1 MLPSQLRP
9 HKHFSNANAS
19 LTILLTLPSELPDA
33 SLTTPSQLPY
43 SFFPINMQI
52 ILLTV
57 RANEQLAKRELT
69 ALTAFFFFF
78 FFFGGGGGGGC
89 PTKVSEKSSMIIPWL
104 LQNPNFHTKKY
115 QYLFLRSMYQF
126 VESITAKHRR
136 TLTHRQTH
144 DLIKD
149 NRLFSW
155 FY

>member
-1 MLPSQLRP
+1 MLPSQLMP

-19 LTILLTLPSELPDA
+19 LTILLTLPTELPDA
-33 SLTTPSQLPY
+33 SLTTPSQLPN
-43 SFFPINMQI
+43 SFFPIDMQI

-69 ALTAFFFFF
+69 ALT
-78 FFFGGGGGGGC
+78 GGGGGGG
-89 PTKVSEKSSMIIPWL
+89 VSHKGLRKKFHDYSMTSPKSKFPYKKIPIFVFAVHVSICRINYR
-104 LQNPNFHTKKY
+104 QTQTHT
-115 QYLFLRSMYQF
+115 
-126 VESITAKHRR
+126 H
-136 TLTHRQTH
+136 THRQTH